1 MSEMYTQPD
10 TALQI
15 NHAATGSGGV
25 PAAIPLQGSQPT
37 IQQPYNSSG
46 VFVDLQ
52 GNQVIK
58 KQVKTICYDML
69 SQIFKEANTHMT
81 PATDNEQEDKML
93 TTPSD
98 RQQRK
103 ERRAVN

>member
-1 MSEMYTQPD
+1 MYAQPEAAPF
-10 TALQI
+10 T
-15 NHAATGSGGV
+15 NHAPTGSGGV
-25 PAAIPLQGSQPT
+25 PAAIPLQGSQAN
-37 IQQPYNSSG
+37 IQQPYNSTG

-81 PATDNEQEDKML
+81 STPENEEEDPRL
-93 TTPSD
+93 TTTPSD
-98 RQQRK
+98 RRQKK
-103 ERRAVN
+103 E